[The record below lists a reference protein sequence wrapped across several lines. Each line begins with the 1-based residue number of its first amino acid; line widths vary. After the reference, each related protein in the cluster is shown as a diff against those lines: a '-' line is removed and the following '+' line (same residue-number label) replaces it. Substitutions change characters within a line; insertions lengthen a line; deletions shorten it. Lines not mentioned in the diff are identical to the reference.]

1 MEYIVHITSAAE
13 RDIGYAIDY
22 IDYVLKN
29 PTAAKQLFTQIK
41 LKLPSLSAMPQR
53 CALVDDSVLAL
64 QKIRYL
70 IIENYYAFYQ
80 IDESTRTVHILRF
93 LYEKS
98 DWKNIL
104 KHSSITY
111 GEDMFASKSS
121 DILSDVK

>member
-1 MEYIVHITSAAE
+1 MKYCIHITGPAKT
-13 RDIGYAIDY
+13 DIRNNINY
-22 IDYVLKN
+22 IGNVLKN
-29 PTAAKQLFTQIK
+29 PTTADRLLTKIEFNIA
-41 LKLPSLSAMPQR
+41 SLSVTPQR
-53 CALVDDSVLAL
+53 CALADDPVLSL

-70 IIENYYAFYQ
+70 IIRNYYAFYQ

-104 KHSSITY
+104 KHSSLTY
-111 GEDMFASKSS
+111 DENMFSSKGS

>member
-1 MEYIVHITSAAE
+1 MEYIVHVTSAAE

>member
-111 GEDMFASKSS
+111 DENMFSSKSS

>member
-1 MEYIVHITSAAE
+1 MKYCIHITEPAKT
-13 RDIGYAIDY
+13 DIRNTINY
-22 IDYVLKN
+22 IGNVLKN
-29 PTAAKQLFTQIK
+29 PTTADRLLTKIEFNIA
-41 LKLPSLSAMPQR
+41 SLSVTPQR
-53 CALVDDSVLAL
+53 CALADDPVLSL

-70 IIENYYAFYQ
+70 IIRNYYAFYQ

-104 KHSSITY
+104 KHSSLTY
-111 GEDMFASKSS
+111 DENMFSSKGS

>member
-1 MEYIVHITSAAE
+1 MEYIVHVTSAAE
-13 RDIGYAIDY
+13 RDIGYTIDY

-29 PTAAKQLFTQIK
+29 PTAAERLFNEIK
-41 LKLPSLSAMPQR
+41 LKLPSLSVMPQR
-53 CALVDDSVLAL
+53 CALADDPVLSL

-70 IIENYYAFYQ
+70 IIRNYYAFYQ
-80 IDESTRTVHILRF
+80 IDEPTRTVHILRF

-104 KHSSITY
+104 KHSSLTY
-111 GEDMFASKSS
+111 DEDMFSSKGS

>member
-1 MEYIVHITSAAE
+1 MEYIVHVTSAAE

-80 IDESTRTVHILRF
+80 IDEATRTVHILRF

-104 KHSSITY
+104 KHSSTTY